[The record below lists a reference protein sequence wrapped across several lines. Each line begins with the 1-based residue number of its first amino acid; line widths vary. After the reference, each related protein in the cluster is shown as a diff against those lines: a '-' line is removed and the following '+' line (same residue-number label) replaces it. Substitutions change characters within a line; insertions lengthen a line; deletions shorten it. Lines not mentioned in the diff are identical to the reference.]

1 MMTPRTLVSL
11 TVAGFVLTLFLHGCK
26 ASQGTASETLV
37 CEQEDRV
44 ILAGIEYGIK
54 FTQGL
59 PPVDVLRHAQYRD
72 TIQSK
77 CLCRLLCNR
86 DGTAS
91 WELRSTSAEID
102 ARLVVIAHCDG
113 MTSDTIA
120 FGGWYM
126 KLDGALYLIDLEL
139 LDDVCRFL
147 SDDMRHSIE
156 WWMEHVAQPSPNQ

>member
-1 MMTPRTLVSL
+1 MTPRTLVSL
-11 TVAGFVLTLFLHGCK
+11 TAAGLVLTLFLHGCK
-26 ASQGTASETLV
+26 ASQGVASAIPL
-37 CEQEDRV
+37 CEQKDRV
-44 ILAGIEYGIK
+44 VVAGIEYGVK

-77 CLCRLLCNR
+77 CLCRLLYNR
-86 DGTAS
+86 DAAAS

-102 ARLVVIAHCDG
+102 ARLVFIAHCHE

-126 KLDGALYLIDLEL
+126 KLDGALYVIDLEL
-139 LDDVCRFL
+139 LDAVSRFL

-156 WWMEHVAQPSPNQ
+156 WWMKNVAMPSPNQ